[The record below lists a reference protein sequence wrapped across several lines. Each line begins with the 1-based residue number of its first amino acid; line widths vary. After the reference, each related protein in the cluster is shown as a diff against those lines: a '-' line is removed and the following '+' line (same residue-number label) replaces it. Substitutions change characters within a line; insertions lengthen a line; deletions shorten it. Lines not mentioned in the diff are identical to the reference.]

1 MQSATDPNIKK
12 LIGLAGDFDRAYADK
27 QWSRA
32 KLIYDKACTV
42 TSFLNPPEEVWRQL
56 FGHHNDETDEAIDDG
71 LFSDARVNKVM
82 HECLVK
88 NHMGFEC
95 MVYRVPGEIGY
106 HGAKPEAGARL
117 MSAEQNPAYYAQ

>member
-12 LIGLAGDFDRAYADK
+12 LIGLAEDFDRAYADK
-27 QWSRA
+27 QWSKA

-42 TSFLNPPEEVWRQL
+42 ISFLDPPEEVWRQL
-56 FGHHNDETDEAIDDG
+56 FGHHNGETDEAIDDG

-82 HECLVK
+82 KECLIK

-117 MSAEQNPAYYAQ
+117 MSAEQNPAYYVQ